1 MLVVDGSQIKTAP
14 EFSASVITTRENSEY
29 KENRIYKEWGS
40 LYEDLHGG
48 FPILRRSGW
57 TKRPSGCN
65 TISPSPT
72 ARLP

>member
-1 MLVVDGSQIKTAP
+1 
-14 EFSASVITTRENSEY
+14 VITTRENSEY